1 MRAEVPYQLRSM
13 TRSSFLSSFVLM
25 ASLTLPACVIVNDDD
40 GSGSGSGNDS
50 ANDDGATSSS
60 QATDDGSGPGGGDG
74 GACDETDPGGM
85 SCAEAADCTVVCN
98 CPDGA
103 VNVGVCINNA
113 CQAAADSCSETCAD
127 YDGFCFIGGGGSA
140 DDGADGT
147 DGGGVCVDTGDTCT
161 VNGDCC
167 GFDTDESI
175 CVNAGDFSVCA
186 DSCTDDTD
194 CESLC
199 CAPLE
204 GGGGACAPAEFC

>member
-25 ASLTLPACVIVNDDD
+25 ASLTLPACVIVNGDD

-60 QATDDGSGPGGGDG
+60 QATDDGNGPGGDG
-74 GACDETDPGGM
+74 GVCDDTDPGGM
-85 SCAEAADCTVVCN
+85 SCEEAADCTVVCN
-98 CPDGA
+98 CPDGG

-113 CQAAADSCSETCAD
+113 CQAAADTCSETCSD
-127 YDGFCFIGGGGSA
+127 YDGYCFIGGGSSG

-147 DGGGVCVDTGDTCT
+147 DGGGVCANTGETCT

-167 GFDTDESI
+167 GFDSEETI

-186 DSCTDDTD
+186 DTCTDDTD